1 MNVHV
6 MHLNESLRRG
16 GVERIL
22 VDLANAT
29 SADGH
34 RVSTC
39 LLEDGRDLA
48 NELRPEIQLWV
59 LARRKRFER
68 EAMKQLGSI
77 VTEQKVDLLHV
88 HGRSTYAFAAL
99 ARTLGFITIPILL
112 HDHYGQIE
120 TDAAV
125 PWWFRLWGHRHVDRY
140 VGVYGKLADWAVR
153 AGVPR
158 ARTCVIGNAI
168 DLERVRDTRSAS
180 LRSEFGFAEAER
192 IGIVVCGL
200 RREKGIPQLL
210 EALSK
215 LSGRHAVKILVVGGE
230 RETGHVAA
238 CKAKAFSLGLN
249 DLIQFTGE
257 RADVPALIRGAD
269 FALLPSLSES
279 GPLVLIEYMA
289 GGLPFV
295 ATLVGDIAHRVD
307 KLGGSQF
314 VPPRDPAAFAEAL
327 DRLLSLAPDDWRAR
341 REASQRLAFDHFDVR
356 QTMPRWYR
364 MYREALRL
372 IHA

>member
-29 SADGH
+29 SAEGH
-34 RVSTC
+34 KVSTC
-39 LLEDGRDLA
+39 ILRDPRDLA

-59 LARRKRFER
+59 LGRKRHFDR
-68 EAMKQLGSI
+68 DAMKQFGSI
-77 VTEQKVDLLHV
+77 VKEQKVDLLHV
-88 HGRSTYAFAAL
+88 HGRSTFAFAAL
-99 ARTLGFITIPILL
+99 ARTLGFISTPFLL

-120 TDAAV
+120 TDASV
-125 PWWFRLWGHRHVDRY
+125 PLWFRLWGHRYVDRY
-140 VGVYGKLADWAVR
+140 VGVYSKLADWAVR

-158 ARTCVIGNAI
+158 AKTCCIGNAI
-168 DLERVRDTRSAS
+168 DLERVRDTQAAN
-180 LRSEFGFAEAER
+180 LRNEFGLAETER

-200 RREKGIPQLL
+200 RREKGIPELL
-210 EALSK
+210 DALAR
-215 LSGRHAVKILVVGGE
+215 LSGRHAVRILIVGGE
-230 RETGHVAA
+230 REKGHVAA

-249 DLIQFTGE
+249 DTILFTGE

-307 KLGGSQF
+307 KLGGSQL
-314 VPPRDPAAFAEAL
+314 VPPQDPAAFAEAL
-327 DRLLSLAPDDWRAR
+327 DRLLALVPDDWRAR
-341 REASQRLAFDHFDVR
+341 REASQRLAFDNFDVR

-372 IHA
+372 IT